1 MLLET
6 VYAPRVSLPNAADV
20 VNDGS
25 VQAPLPLEVGGGVAG
40 VEAGAEAVAVGL
52 DWVGEAEGDVP
63 GEEADSEDD
72 AADDADAE
80 GDACDGDAEVPA
92 VGVAGPV
99 AAAIFSSMAACLA
112 LVAACRGT

>member
-1 MLLET
+1 M
-6 VYAPRVSLPNAADV
+6 YAPRVSLPNADDV

-25 VQAPLPLEVGGGVAG
+25 VQAPLPLEAGGGVAG

-52 DWVGEAEGDVP
+52 GWVGEDEGDVP
-63 GEEADSEDD
+63 GEEADGEDGDGD

-80 GDACDGDAEVPA
+80 GDAGDGGAEVPA
-92 VGVAGPV
+92 VGAAGPV
-99 AAAIFSSMAACLA
+99 AATVFSIMAACLA